1 MNYIEDLQSVF
12 QQIHEALRPGGRM
25 VLTVEHPV
33 ITSNFEN
40 LGSGRRTNWLV
51 DDYFQSG
58 ARPHEWMG
66 QEVIKYHHP
75 LDDWL
80 DMVQNSGLQ
89 LERLRESRPS
99 RENFQSQEE
108 YERRLRIPLFLF
120 IAALKPAA

>member
-1 MNYIEDLQSVF
+1 M
-12 QQIHEALRPGGRM
+12 
-25 VLTVEHPV
+25 
-33 ITSNFEN
+33 
-40 LGSGRRTNWLV
+40 
-51 DDYFQSG
+51 
-58 ARPHEWMG
+58 
-66 QEVIKYHHP
+66 IKYHHP

-99 RENFQSQEE
+99 RENFQRQEE